1 MRRVTPRPLVA
12 LLLVAASL
20 PAAPSG
26 ASAQEAGL
34 KGAEIR
40 RLVTGRSANWVTGD
54 GRYSGTITYRP
65 DGAIDATASVLGA
78 QMPVAGTWRI
88 EGDRFC
94 RTMRLD
100 PTPTRCQRVVRAPGE
115 GGQVYR
121 FLDEDGSV
129 ATVTTFR

>member
-1 MRRVTPRPLVA
+1 MRQTIISTAKVSLLATALAVDGSPVA
-12 LLLVAASL
+12 L
-20 PAAPSG
+20 
-26 ASAQEAGL
+26 AQEAGMS
-34 KGAEIR
+34 GPEIR
-40 RLVTGRSANWVTGD
+40 RLVTGRTGAWVTGD
-54 GRYSGTITYRP
+54 GRYSGSITYRP
-65 DGAIDATASVLGA
+65 DGVIEATASVLGA

-100 PTPTRCQRVVRAPGE
+100 PTPTRCQRVVRA

-129 ATVTTFR
+129 AAITTFR